1 MSQPVFPGAQPEAQ
15 PKLQAERQ
23 RDLLEELL
31 RAGAVL
37 IGDVVRERF
46 GLNSPIYFDLR
57 ETLYSRPELL
67 WKVAREFV
75 EKICELAGPNP
86 VPQCVVGIPDTAT
99 PLALASALY
108 SWQSRTRPEISY
120 ALLRKEGKTYPG
132 MPTGYWIGKKDA
144 SGCEYNLIDDVL
156 ASGLTKRVAAERME
170 QEGVRARRIV
180 VLFDREQGDGLR
192 NEGFD
197 VHGIFPVP
205 AVLDYYL
212 DRKLISAADHERIR
226 RFLQTRRFDA
236 AGVKQ

>member
-1 MSQPVFPGAQPEAQ
+1 MSQRNFAGPQLE
-15 PKLQAERQ
+15 
-23 RDLLEELL
+23 LLEELL

-75 EKICELAGPNP
+75 EKICELAGANP
-86 VPQCVVGIPDTAT
+86 APQCVAGIPDTAT
-99 PLALASALY
+99 PLALATALY
-108 SWQSRTRPEISY
+108 SWQTRKLTGGPEISY
-120 ALLRKEGKTYPG
+120 ALLRKEGKAYPG
-132 MPTGYWIGKKDA
+132 MPPGFWIGKKDPA
-144 SGCEYNLIDDVL
+144 CEYNLIDDVL
-156 ASGLTKRVAAERME
+156 ASGLTKRIAAEHMR
-170 QEGVRARRIV
+170 QEGVPVRRIV

-212 DRKLISAADHERIR
+212 ERKLISPSDHARIR
-226 RFLQTRRFDA
+226 HFLQTRRFDV
-236 AGVKQ
+236 AGVKR